1 MKNPSEEALLRT
13 IQQGIIQER
22 SRGLWSFA
30 CLGLKNTCSNVSPR
44 SEKRRLFIV

>member
-22 SRGLWSFA
+22 SRGLLEF
-30 CLGLKNTCSNVSPR
+30 CLPGFKEYLL
-44 SEKRRLFIV
+44 ERLAEEREA